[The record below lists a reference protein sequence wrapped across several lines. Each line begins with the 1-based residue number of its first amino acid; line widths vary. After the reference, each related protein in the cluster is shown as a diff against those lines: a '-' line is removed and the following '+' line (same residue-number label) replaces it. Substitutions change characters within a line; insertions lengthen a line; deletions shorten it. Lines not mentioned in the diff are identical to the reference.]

1 MLSQI
6 KIWLFFS
13 EETSI
18 IITCPMNAEM
28 MNFNTQQISRLIF
41 LIALTVIIEM
51 LGLPQPV
58 TGPLVN
64 MMLFITTLVLTP
76 LAGIILGSLTPVI
89 AALRGQLPGFL
100 IPMVPF
106 IIVGNAILVLVFS
119 GIRRLLQRVENKSN
133 IILSLPVWLGILGGS
148 FLKFVWL
155 FYSATLLLPLLIRKP
170 LPETVI
176 AMMAMPQFITA
187 LIGGLLAVVILNL
200 LKRRISL
207 N

>member
-13 EETSI
+13 AETSI
-18 IITCPMNAEM
+18 IITCPLKAEM

-133 IILSLPVWLGILGGS
+133 VLLSLPVGLGILGGS
-148 FLKFVWL
+148 FLNFVWL

-170 LPETVI
+170 LPEPVI

-187 LIGGLLAVVILNL
+187 IVGGLLAVVILNL